1 MAHPGSLCAPLG
13 SPESP
18 VTCPV
23 DAHTLMDN
31 NMDGAGDD
39 DDTESPDTRDDYD
52 DSASLTQMTG
62 RMTTSDPLD
71 K

>member
-1 MAHPGSLCAPLG
+1 
-13 SPESP
+13 
-18 VTCPV
+18 
-23 DAHTLMDN
+23 MDN